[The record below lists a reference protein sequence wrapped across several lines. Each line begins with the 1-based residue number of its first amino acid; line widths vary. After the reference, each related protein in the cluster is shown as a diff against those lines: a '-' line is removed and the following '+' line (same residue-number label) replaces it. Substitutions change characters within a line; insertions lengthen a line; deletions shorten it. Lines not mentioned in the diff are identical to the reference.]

1 MSINKAVLLIGIV
14 VMTNSTREERKRQGL
29 ADSCRSAY
37 TIDDAP
43 LVSDASKI
51 LDTKAYEAKQS
62 SSTELM
68 STSSLPI
75 PTQELQCNADTKAM
89 CAAQLRRFRNTV
101 CAANAFR
108 SKVLMS
114 ELQDGSSSYP
124 VNPSF
129 SGVTSMI
136 SAPKMEQEMQA
147 H

>member
-1 MSINKAVLLIGIV
+1 VSINKAVLLIGIV

-51 LDTKAYEAKQS
+51 LAKQS

-75 PTQELQCNADTKAM
+75 PAQELQCNADTKAM

>member
-37 TIDDAP
+37 TIDDVP

-51 LDTKAYEAKQS
+51 LAKQS

>member
-14 VMTNSTREERKRQGL
+14 VMTKSTREEQKRQGL

-51 LDTKAYEAKQS
+51 LAKQS

>member
-14 VMTNSTREERKRQGL
+14 VMTKSTREERKRQGL

-51 LDTKAYEAKQS
+51 LAKQS